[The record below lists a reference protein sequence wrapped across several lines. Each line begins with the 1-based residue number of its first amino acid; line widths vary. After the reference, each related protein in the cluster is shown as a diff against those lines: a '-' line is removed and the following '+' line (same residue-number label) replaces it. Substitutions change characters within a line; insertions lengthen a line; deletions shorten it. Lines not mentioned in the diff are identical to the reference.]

1 MRNAATATVLVVAAT
16 ATLLGASLAGVTLP
30 DTTQVAGKTL
40 VLNGMGVRSK
50 IGFKVYV
57 GGLYLEQKSADAETI
72 LGTDAP
78 RRIVMHF
85 LRDVDR
91 DAMVEAFQES
101 FAANSSNAASMKGDF
116 DKMLA
121 AFQPITS
128 GDEWA
133 FTYVPGKGTTLTV
146 KGADT
151 LTIPGQP
158 FGRAMFACF
167 LGAKPPSGSLK
178 TGLLGK

>member
-1 MRNAATATVLVVAAT
+1 MRNAITAAVLVGLGT
-16 ATLLGASLAGVTLP
+16 ATLFGATLAGVTLP
-30 DTTQVAGKTL
+30 DTTQVTGRTL
-40 VLNGMGVRSK
+40 VLNGMGLRTK
-50 IGFKVYV
+50 FMAKVYV
-57 GGLYLEQKSADAETI
+57 GGLYLEQKSADADAI
-72 LGTDAP
+72 LGADAP

-85 LRDVDR
+85 LRDIDR
-91 DAMVEAFQES
+91 EAMVDAFEES
-101 FAANSSNAASMKGDF
+101 FSANSSNAASMRADF

-146 KGADT
+146 KGADK

-158 FGRAMFACF
+158 FGRALFACF
-167 LGAKPPSGSLK
+167 LGAKPPSGGLK